1 MKLNNIDAAMN
12 AIYNELLNLRALE
25 ENEPNDAPSHECFE
39 KLSTALNL
47 ISEVSNI
54 YMEEE

>member
-1 MKLNNIDAAMN
+1 MKLNNIDTAMN
-12 AIYNELLNLRALE
+12 ALYNELLNLRTLID
-25 ENEPNDAPSHECFE
+25 NEPCGDSTFECFE

-47 ISEVSNI
+47 VSEVSNI